1 MDETCDARP
10 TGAVEHQLRAADV
23 IEEMSATV
31 VDTSG
36 RVEHVYADTPLAQL
50 AAAAFLRFPFPDPSG
65 A

>member
-1 MDETCDARP
+1 VCGQP
-10 TGAVEHQLRAADV
+10 TRKAPDV

-36 RVEHVYADTPLAQL
+36 RVEHVYADTPLSQL
-50 AAAAFLRFPFPDPSG
+50 VAAAFLRFPVPNPSR